1 MISISVFVVAC
12 VIFVAIMAV
21 EYIRYWRL
29 SEDYKAVAHFLDLY
43 INKYGAMSFL
53 VEEEEDVK
61 GE

>member
-12 VIFVAIMAV
+12 VIFLAIMVV

-29 SEDYKAVAHFLDLY
+29 SEEYKAVAHFLDLY
-43 INKYGAMSFL
+43 INKYGAISFV
-53 VEEEEDVK
+53 VEEGDDDS